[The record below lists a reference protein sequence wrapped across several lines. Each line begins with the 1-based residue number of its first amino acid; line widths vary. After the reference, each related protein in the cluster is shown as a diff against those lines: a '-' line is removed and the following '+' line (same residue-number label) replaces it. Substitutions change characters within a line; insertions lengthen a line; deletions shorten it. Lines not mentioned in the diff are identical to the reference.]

1 MGSTRRHSAAG
12 GVSLSC
18 IEAGPEGG
26 PLVIL
31 LHGFPE
37 DAQSWGAQIAALAAA
52 GFHVLAPDQ
61 RGYADSDKPKGVAAY
76 GVDTLADDVIALADG
91 LGYETFDL
99 VGHDWGGA
107 VAWWVAL
114 RNPERVRRL
123 GILNAPHPV
132 AMGQYLRRSASQRRH
147 SAYIAFFQL
156 PILPELALSAG
167 GFAALRRSLTG
178 SSRPGAF
185 SPATLD
191 RYRRQWSRPGALTAM
206 LNWYRAL
213 KIKPRARPSN
223 RITTP
228 TLMLWGA
235 GDAFLER
242 GLAEACAQM
251 CDDVRLV
258 FLEDATHWVLHEE
271 PQAVTA
277 ALAPFL
283 APDTAPDTA
292 D

>member
-18 IEAGPEGG
+18 IEAGPESG

-37 DAQSWGAQIAALAAA
+37 DAQSWGVQIEALAAA

-61 RGYADSDKPKGVAAY
+61 RGYADSDKPRGVAAY
-76 GVDTLADDVIALADG
+76 GVDTLADDVIALAVG
-91 LGYETFDL
+91 LGYDRFDL

-167 GFAALRRSLTG
+167 GFAALRRSLTR
-178 SSRPGAF
+178 SSRPHAF
-185 SPATLD
+185 SAATLE
-191 RYRRQWSRPGALTAM
+191 RYRRQWARPGALTAM

-251 CDDVRLV
+251 CDNVQLV

-271 PQAVTA
+271 PQAITA
-277 ALAPFL
+277 ALIPFL
-283 APDTAPDTA
+283 AA
-292 D
+292 